1 MTHQKKEE
9 KLGEKGKGKN
19 RDKRQILTKIERRV
33 IKREQNN
40 REQVTTNDK

>member
-19 RDKRQILTKIERRV
+19 RDKRQNITKIERKV
-33 IKREQNN
+33 INREQNN
-40 REQVTTNDK
+40 REHVTTDDK